1 MQMQNVHNN
10 GAMTTTGCLASKAV
24 HYLCIVIPDK
34 GAQRPLIRYP
44 APLSKGA
51 AFCLCIVK
59 TKEQN
64 ASRFGICA
72 GFRLGAR
79 YRSLG
84 RNDAESFGS
93 GRNEQPYLASLAAYT
108 KQARMSSCVK

>member
-1 MQMQNVHNN
+1 MQRDVPKT
-10 GAMTTTGCLASKAV
+10 ALGCKGILLQGCSC
-24 HYLCIVIPDK
+24 LCIVIPDK
-34 GAQRPLIRYP
+34 GAQRALIRYP

-51 AFCLCIVK
+51 AFCRYIFLN
-59 TKEQN
+59 KEQN

-84 RNDAESFGS
+84 RNDGESLGF
-93 GRNEQPYLASLAAYT
+93 GRNEQPWILLFLGGGKGGVGWVSLGGL
-108 KQARMSSCVK
+108 

>member
-1 MQMQNVHNN
+1 MPK
-10 GAMTTTGCLASKAV
+10 GCPKPSQGCSC
-24 HYLCIVIPDK
+24 LCIVIPDK

-72 GFRLGAR
+72 GSQLGAR
-79 YRSLG
+79 YRSLVWDD
-84 RNDAESFGS
+84 RN
-93 GRNEQPYLASLAAYT
+93 QT
-108 KQARMSSCVK
+108 KKFNLLILNKTFFLTTP

>member
-1 MQMQNVHNN
+1 
-10 GAMTTTGCLASKAV
+10 MTLIFHKKSPLNLKHAPINTQIRNKNQSKTSASQGCSC
-24 HYLCIVIPDK
+24 LCIVIPDK

-51 AFCLCIVK
+51 AFCRYIFLN
-59 TKEQN
+59 KEQN

-84 RNDAESFGS
+84 RNDAESLGF
-93 GRNEQPYLASLAAYT
+93 GRNEQP
-108 KQARMSSCVK
+108 